1 MNAEPEM
8 LTFRLAEKIY
18 SRHNDGQAFADVRQS
33 TVRQVEHNRKSTRL
47 EYALADPAFRL
58 VARVLEFCGRF

>member
-33 TVRQVEHNRKSTRL
+33 TVRQVEQYSVPRTRGAEPRMKL
-47 EYALADPAFRL
+47 SRSMLARRSPHTR
-58 VARVLEFCGRF
+58 G